1 MAEQVYIIAALLV
14 LYLACVCATRNFTQ
28 VGETAPARAARAQG
42 PKDIHTYI
50 PKPSMYDSSLC
61 GVFARMSSPHLDYKD
76 TSLGDSVPLE
86 QDEVMDSHK
95 FLTQEIVNNTSN
107 TALGKLR
114 IMDLTGT
121 VNRGKNVKYFELKAM
136 LYNHYRSF
144 ATPILVEMF
153 WNPETGFKIKRIKT
167 KVCTVSSAYAAK
179 PLETFVSPVTT
190 AASVGYPEELDPVIT
205 QLLRVQNEKRITT
218 SIPGTVG
225 SGLSGQSLNQSYER
239 PSDVARRFAMRG

>member
-1 MAEQVYIIAALLV
+1 MSEQAYIIAALLV
-14 LYLACVCATRNFTQ
+14 LYLICACGTRKFTQ
-28 VGETAPARAARAQG
+28 VRETVNVRTEV

-50 PKPSMYDSSLC
+50 PKPSIYDRSLC

-86 QDEVMDSHK
+86 QDEVLDSHK
-95 FLTQEIVNNTSN
+95 FLTQQIISNTAD

-167 KVCTVSSAYAAK
+167 KVCNNSSAYAKK
-179 PLETFVSPVTT
+179 PRETFSAPVTIG
-190 AASVGYPEELDPVIT
+190 ADLGYPEELDPVIT
-205 QLLRVQNEKRITT
+205 QMLQVQNEKRITR
-218 SIPGTVG
+218 SLPGTVG

-239 PSDVARRFAMRG
+239 PSDVARRFAARK

>member
-1 MAEQVYIIAALLV
+1 
-14 LYLACVCATRNFTQ
+14 
-28 VGETAPARAARAQG
+28 
-42 PKDIHTYI
+42 
-50 PKPSMYDSSLC
+50 
-61 GVFARMSSPHLDYKD
+61 
-76 TSLGDSVPLE
+76 LE